1 MNTVYSLLSR
11 TEISETIFRYARG
24 FDRMDLDMAL
34 SCFHADS
41 VHDHGNFH
49 GFSHDFCKY
58 AMALVAELDHTQHHI
73 SNVSVDLVGDI
84 AHTEAYFLA
93 YHRVGPKGWSSFSQA
108 RPGEDVLIGGRY
120 RDRFERRSGAW
131 RIAHRRGI
139 YEWSKIGPAADNGI
153 DQQCNHYRGRRDQT
167 DWFYNRYQSANGQEE
182 IRQSASPPEIKE
194 IP

>member
-1 MNTVYSLLSR
+1 MNTVDALLSR
-11 TEISETIFRYARG
+11 AEISETIFRYARG

-41 VHDHGNFH
+41 VHDHGKFH
-49 GFSHDFCKY
+49 GFSQDFCKH

-73 SNVSVDLVGDI
+73 SNVSVELVGDI

-93 YHRVGPKGWSSFSQA
+93 YHRVGPKGWSPFSQA

-153 DQQCNHYRGRRDQT
+153 DQQCNFYRGRRDQT
-167 DWFYNRYQSANGQEE
+167 DWIYNRYQSANGQEE
-182 IRQSASPPEIKE
+182 IRLTS
-194 IP
+194 